1 MPTTLSPE
9 ATAVLKACG
18 ATSFP
23 SALNLAVANIAS
35 KAIRAGVDVA
45 GDWEC
50 ADRLLFIADELD
62 SLQ

>member
-1 MPTTLSPE
+1 MPTTLSPQ
-9 ATAVLKACG
+9 ATAVLQACG

-35 KAIRAGVDVA
+35 KAIRAAVGIA

-50 ADRLLFIADELD
+50 ADRLLSIADELA
-62 SLQ
+62 SM